1 MSHKNKGIFWMV
13 ITLLIAQCIFGF
25 SNQTSQQSSSMSIEF
40 AKWLVPWLDLDTAHF
55 LIRKLAH
62 FTIYTA
68 LGFSFFRSMQF
79 FKPEQK
85 RLWLFCFLI
94 IVVYAGLDEF
104 HQLFIDGRS
113 GELRD
118 IFIDSCGGFL
128 GIQVNLWLKKIVK
141 IDFF

>member
-1 MSHKNKGIFWMV
+1 MRDEKKGFFWLIVTIF
-13 ITLLIAQCIFGF
+13 IALTIFGF
-25 SNQTSQQSSSMSIEF
+25 SNQTSQQSSSMSIEL
-40 AKWLVPWLDLDTAHF
+40 AKRIIFWLHLDLDTIHF
-55 LIRKLAH
+55 LVRKLAH
-62 FTIYTA
+62 FTIYMA

-94 IVVYAGLDEF
+94 LVVYAGFDEF

-118 IFIDSCGGFL
+118 VFIDSCGGFL
-128 GIQVNLWLKKIVK
+128 GIQVSLWLKKTLK
-141 IDFF
+141 S